1 MNFSEK
7 LWLYLYSNRNIA
19 GSLLALGGLSLYFLN
34 VIDSYWYLI
43 VPGLYLAGALA
54 FPQTSKDQL
63 ALKNQIT
70 ADEIRKEL
78 NSLTFKIRRRVSKQI
93 LQRVKSIKES
103 IFIILPYISDVNSSD
118 PNVFVIR
125 RTALEYLPKTLENY
139 LKLPP
144 AYAKF
149 HPVRNGKTAEQILE
163 EQLEILDREMKEI
176 VIDHSKNDVQAML
189 AHGRFLEE
197 KFNESELLSI

>member
-1 MNFSEK
+1 MKFSDRF
-7 LWLYLYSNRNIA
+7 WLYLYSNRNIA

-34 VIDSYWYLI
+34 IIDSFWYLI
-43 VPGLYLAGALA
+43 VPGLYLVGALG
-54 FPQTSKDQL
+54 FPTTKKERLQL
-63 ALKNQIT
+63 QSQIT
-70 ADEIRKEL
+70 AKEIRKEL
-78 NSLTFKIRRRVSKQI
+78 NNLTFKIRRKVSKPI

-103 IFIILPYISDVNSSD
+103 IFVILPFISDINSSD

-149 HPVRNGKTAEQILE
+149 HPVRDGKTAEKILE
-163 EQLEILDREMKEI
+163 EQLEILDREMKEM
-176 VIDHSKNDVQAML
+176 VIDISKNDVQAML

>member
-125 RTALEYLPKTLENY
+125 RTALEYLPRTLENY

>member
-1 MNFSEK
+1 MKFSDR

-19 GSLLALGGLSLYFLN
+19 GSLLALAGLSLYFLN

-54 FPQTSKDQL
+54 FPQSSEDRLQ
-63 ALKNQIT
+63 LKNQIT

-78 NSLTFKIRRRVSKQI
+78 NSLTFKIRRKVSKQI

-103 IFIILPYISDVNSSD
+103 IFVILPYISDVNSSD
-118 PNVFVIR
+118 PNVYIIR

-144 AYAKF
+144 AYARF
-149 HPVRNGKTAEQILE
+149 HPVRDGKTAEQILE
-163 EQLEILDREMKEI
+163 EQLAILDREMKEI

>member
-1 MNFSEK
+1 MKFSDR

-34 VIDSYWYLI
+34 IIDSFWYLI

-54 FPQTSKDQL
+54 FPPSSKERL
-63 ALKNQIT
+63 ELKNQIT

-78 NSLTFKIRRRVSKQI
+78 NSLTFKIRRKVSKPI

-103 IFIILPYISDVNSSD
+103 IFVILPYISDVNSSD
-118 PNVFVIR
+118 PNVFIIR
-125 RTALEYLPKTLENY
+125 RTALEYLPRTLENY

-149 HPVRNGKTAEQILE
+149 HPIRDGKTAEQILE
-163 EQLEILDREMKEI
+163 EQLAILDREMKEI